1 MDWKSLKDNLPKKAK
16 DELTVPPA
24 RSLGTGLANLID
36 VFMFPINMA
45 GTYAHGELEKYK
57 REIQQEVEKVSF
69 DNRDTSKWN
78 LVLKALEMSKFQLND
93 ADLRKAFA
101 NLIAATIDNR
111 TNTNITPRFA
121 TVLSNLSGQDARL
134 LKEID
139 RSRKSEIYNIS
150 GYVEFDKPVYISTS
164 ILYLGSEYNV
174 LTDKEFS
181 INTLESLGILKESE
195 LDITIDDI
203 SKEAY
208 MFIVAKINKQI
219 DKKLPLE
226 LNGRIK
232 ILNRKLTIT
241 EFGKKFM
248 LCVVRSTKERMNE
261 N

>member
-57 REIQQEVEKVSF
+57 KEIQQEVEKVPL

-78 LVLKALEMSKFQLND
+78 LVLKALEMSKFQLDD

-121 TVLSNLSGQDARL
+121 TVLSNLDGQDARL

-139 RSRKSEIYNIS
+139 QSRKCEIYNVS
-150 GYVEFDKPVYISTS
+150 GYVEFDKPVYISTP
-164 ILYLGSEYNV
+164 ILYLGSEYDV

-181 INTLESLGILKESE
+181 INALESLGILKESE
-195 LDITIDDI
+195 IDITIDNI

-208 MFIVAKINKQI
+208 LLIVAKINRQMNT
-219 DKKLPLE
+219 KLPLD
-226 LNGRIK
+226 LDGRIQ

-248 LCVVRSTKERMNE
+248 SCVVRDVNERIE
-261 N
+261 E